1 MGPFII
7 VLVVLFVVALMLA
20 FYVIG
25 PLEGIGSWKEPIIAV
40 VLSVVWGIY
49 GAIYFTR
56 NSKKKGKRQK
66 RRRLAPVWRG
76 IIETGFIL
84 FLFYS
89 NLLMGEFTRSNAMH
103 GRSLVLAVFDIF
115 TLTNLWIGTVS
126 ALIGYVVVEFLR
138 GKI

>member
-1 MGPFII
+1 VSQPGFPD
-7 VLVVLFVVALMLA
+7 LDHAH
-20 FYVIG
+20 
-25 PLEGIGSWKEPIIAV
+25 GILLRSIAAAGV
-40 VLSVVWGIY
+40 TMDESDSAAY
-49 GAIYFTR
+49 DQKA
-56 NSKKKGKRQK
+56 KRQK
-66 RRRLAPVWRG
+66 RRRLTPVWRG

-103 GRSLVLAVFDIF
+103 GRSLVLAVIDIF